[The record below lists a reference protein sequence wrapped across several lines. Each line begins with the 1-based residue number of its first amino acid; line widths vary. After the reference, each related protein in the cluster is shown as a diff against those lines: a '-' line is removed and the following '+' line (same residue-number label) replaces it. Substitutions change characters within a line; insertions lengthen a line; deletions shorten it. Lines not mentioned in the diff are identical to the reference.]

1 MHRARNVL
9 GIIAGTIF
17 ILSSAAHSL
26 LGWPSL
32 QERLAAANAPTDLTT
47 LLMFGWQ
54 FAGVAML
61 VFGIIVISSFARA
74 IRGKSVSFMTCMVIA
89 LAYTL
94 YGIWAIA
101 VMRDPFFLIFIV
113 PGLLLL
119 AASWRPA
126 SGRN

>member
-1 MHRARNVL
+1 MQRVRNVI
-9 GIIAGTIF
+9 GIIAGSIF

-32 QERLAAANAPTDLTT
+32 REKLAAATAPADLTT
-47 LLMFGWQ
+47 ALMIGWH
-54 FAGVAML
+54 FAGLAML
-61 VFGIIVISSFARA
+61 VFGIIVIGSFAHA
-74 IRGKSVSFMTCMVIA
+74 IRGESVSFTTCVVIG

-94 YGIWAIA
+94 YGVWALA
-101 VMRDPFFLIFIV
+101 VVRDPFFLIFIV

-126 SGRN
+126 SERK